1 MPHFLNSQ
9 TMPIGSFSTF
19 RDMVRLVLMNN
30 PKSVLDLGIGHGIN
44 GAGIRN
50 WLDNGVNYN
59 TQLEG
64 VEGYNY
70 RSPLWDCYDKV
81 HECTI
86 QEFFERDSRKWDCIL
101 ITDVIEHFT
110 KQEGEFVITKCK
122 ERLRPKGLFV
132 VVTPAVWIEQGAAYG
147 NELEVHKSLW
157 SSLDF
162 QAHGFHIVKDGKAD
176 DMGYMMIVAEYV
188 NI

>member
-1 MPHFLNSQ
+1 M
-9 TMPIGSFSTF
+9 
-19 RDMVRLVLMNN
+19 
-30 PKSVLDLGIGHGIN
+30 
-44 GAGIRN
+44 
-50 WLDNGVNYN
+50 NYN

-86 QEFFERDSRKWDCIL
+86 QEFFEKDSRKWDCIL
-101 ITDVIEHFT
+101 LTDVIEHFT

>member
-44 GAGIRN
+44 GAGVRN